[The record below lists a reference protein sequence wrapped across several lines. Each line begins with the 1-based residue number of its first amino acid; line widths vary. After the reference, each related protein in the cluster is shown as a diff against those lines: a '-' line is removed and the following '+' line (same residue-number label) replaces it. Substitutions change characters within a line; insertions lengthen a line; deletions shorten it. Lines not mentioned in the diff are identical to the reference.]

1 MIDISIESVYS
12 KNVGNG
18 VSEMLQFFTG
28 LSLVIVAASIND
40 NVSLLVTLLTGVPGL
55 VIMARGVYDM
65 ITLE

>member
-1 MIDISIESVYS
+1 
-12 KNVGNG
+12 
-18 VSEMLQFFTG
+18 MLQFFTG